1 MHKKFVFQPAVEN
14 YRWRKISSQNK
25 KLTTRQVLIVKR
37 FYTKA
42 CQKYMKINFLA
53 VKFVYAFLKTY
64 LKRWARLNPLV
75 KNSWICL
82 WFKFESFY
90 LFLKIIEPNSW
101 RHKFFLIV
109 KFTFFSEFSHKTL
122 VRILLPVNIATWLG
136 FLLNLHSICQ
146 SWTPS
151 WQWDV
156 EKLPYQF
163 PCKPV
168 NNINANILRHN

>member
-25 KLTTRQVLIVKR
+25 KLTTGQVLIVKR

-64 LKRWARLNPLV
+64 LRRWARLNPLV

-82 WFKFESFY
+82 RFKFVSFY
-90 LFLKIIEPNSW
+90 LFLKIIALNSW
-101 RHKFFLIV
+101 RRKFCLII
-109 KFTFFSEFSHKTL
+109 KFTFFLNFPTKLS
-122 VRILLPVNIATWLG
+122 LLPVHIATWLG
-136 FLLNLHSICQ
+136 FLLNLHSVCQ
-146 SWTPS
+146 SWTRLGK
-151 WQWDV
+151 
-156 EKLPYQF
+156 EM
-163 PCKPV
+163 
-168 NNINANILRHN
+168 